1 MLTAAVSAF
10 QEQARAQKPTPPAS
24 PTPQPA
30 RERLPS
36 SPVREVGAFIRFA
49 HESLTPWRR
58 PSQLSTPWM
67 GSRPVLLGAPRAAL
81 LSARGGGAARCL
93 GFPTSLLTRLPAPL
107 CSPESA
113 SKGQPVPGSF
123 PHPLPAA
130 LDPDHTPFQ
139 DPRPR
144 PPGRSPRPSSL
155 GLSRAP
161 CSPEA
166 LSLALPPQSSVPRT
180 CSFDPWVTEPPA
192 PLPTA
197 GSPQA
202 PQAPLPEQLG
212 PCRPHPHP
220 AQPESPLSRCPFHLD
235 VTT

>member
-30 RERLPS
+30 QERLPS

-49 HESLTPWRR
+49 HESLMPWRR

-67 GSRPVLLGAPRAAL
+67 GSLPALLGAPRAAL
-81 LSARGGGAARCL
+81 LSAGAARCL
-93 GFPTSLLTRLPAPL
+93 GFPAGLLTRPLAPL
-107 CSPESA
+107 RSPKSA

-144 PPGRSPRPSSL
+144 PAAAPRPSSL

-161 CSPEA
+161 CSPET

-180 CSFDPWVTEPPA
+180 CAFDPWVTEPPA

-202 PQAPLPEQLG
+202 LRAPFPEQLG
-212 PCRPHPHP
+212 PCRPHPPP
-220 AQPESPLSRCPFHLD
+220 AQPESPLSHCPFHLD